1 LKGEERPRMID
12 VAIEL
17 EALRRLMK
25 QHFILKNESLL
36 QESCCNEEMSIDAPS
51 SLFLG
56 VDGISD
62 DEGMEIIPLTCPSKI
77 LTSYP

>member
-1 LKGEERPRMID
+1 MID

-36 QESCCNEEMSIDAPS
+36 QESCCHEEMSIDAPS
-51 SLFLG
+51 NLCLD
-56 VDGISD
+56 VDGIAV
-62 DEGMEIIPLTCPSKI
+62 DESMEIIPLPCSSKS
-77 LTSYP
+77 LS